1 MPTGEAAMTIPT
13 KEEREKALMEVVWHM
28 GGPHTEP
35 ACATTIR
42 QAFDTIDELEA
53 QRDELLNL
61 VEESIEEHEQQND
74 CTGPGEKCMW
84 CQRAAKA
91 IALAKGTK

>member
-1 MPTGEAAMTIPT
+1 MTTIPT
-13 KEEREKALMEVVWHM
+13 KEEREKALDILAWHL
-28 GGPHTEP
+28 GSPRLDAE
-35 ACATTIR
+35 AVKTIR
-42 QAFDTIDELEA
+42 LAIERIKELEA

-61 VEESIEEHEQQND
+61 VEESIEEHEQLND